1 MNNYK
6 DTPELKARMHSP
18 LMERIVELKENF
30 YSEAGKFDYA
40 PADFADA
47 MDNFD
52 RVLELTGSVCDEVIA
67 PNAESVDREGSHC
80 GGGRVQY
87 SAGTA
92 QNLKVMHQAGMSGF
106 GLPRQYGGLNMPVT
120 VFSAVCEMISRADA
134 SFQNVWGLQSCAD
147 TINEFG
153 SAEQKEKYLTMASNG
168 ATMSMDLT
176 EPDAGSDLQ
185 SVMLKA
191 TEDPE
196 NGCWRLNGVK
206 RFITNGDS
214 DIHLVLARS
223 EEGTTD
229 GRGLSLFIYD
239 KRNGGVNVRR
249 IEDKMGIHGSPTCE
263 LVFNNAKAELCG
275 DRRLGLIKYVMAL
288 MNGAR
293 LGIATQRVGIQDAAL
308 REAVAYAAERRQF
321 GRNIDTFPAVY
332 QMLAVMKAKVEASR
346 SLLYETSRYVD
357 IYKSLDAI
365 AKVRTLT
372 PEERQESKR
381 YSRLADALTP
391 ISKGMTSEFANQNT
405 YDSIQIHGGS
415 GFMRDYACERLYRD
429 ARITSIYE
437 GTTQLQ
443 VVAALRYV
451 TSGVYSQFVK
461 DMLATLPDSESKAAI
476 RALVEKLDAMTA
488 HVLDQKETEV
498 NDFCGRRL
506 MESAAYCVMSTLLLR
521 DSVETPDLF
530 DKSLKVFLDYALSQ
544 VEGHYS
550 VVMTWNA
557 QSMEYYK

>member
-1 MNNYK
+1 MNRYK
-6 DTPELKARMHSP
+6 DTPELEARMHSP

-30 YSEAGKFDYA
+30 YAEAGKYDYA
-40 PADFADA
+40 PTGFADA
-47 MDNFD
+47 MDNYD
-52 RVLELTGSVCDEVIA
+52 RVLELTGTVCADVIG
-67 PNAESVDREGSHC
+67 PNAESVDREGAHC
-80 GGGRVQY
+80 SGGRVQY
-87 SAGTA
+87 SKGTA

-120 VFSAVCEMISRADA
+120 VFSAVCEMISRSDA

-147 TINEFG
+147 TIYEFG
-153 SAEQKEKYLTMASNG
+153 SEEQKEKYLKMACEG

-191 TEDPE
+191 TEDVE

-214 DIHLVLARS
+214 DVHLVLARS

-239 KRNGGVNVRR
+239 KRDGGVNVRR

-275 DRRLGLIKYVMAL
+275 SRRLGLIKYVMAL

-293 LGIATQRVGIQDAAL
+293 LGIATQSVGIQDAAW
-308 REAVAYAAERRQF
+308 REAVAFAAERRQF
-321 GRNIDTFPAVY
+321 GVTIDSIPAVY
-332 QMLAVMKAKVEASR
+332 QMLALMKAKLEASR

-365 AKVRTLT
+365 AKTRALT
-372 PEERQESKR
+372 SEERAESKR

-391 ISKGMTSEFANQNT
+391 IAKGMTSEFANQNT
-405 YDSIQIHGGS
+405 YDSIQVHGGS

-451 TSGVYSQFVK
+451 TAGSYLQYVREMLSG
-461 DMLATLPDSESKAAI
+461 LPESKEKEAI
-476 RALVEKLDAMTA
+476 MAMVDKLDTMTA
-488 HVLDQKETEV
+488 YVTEFKSQEF

-521 DSVETPDLF
+521 DSTEIAEIF
-530 DKSLKVFLDYALSQ
+530 DKPLKVFIDYSLSQ
-544 VEGHYS
+544 LDGHYS
-550 VVMTWNA
+550 VIMSRTPE
-557 QSMEYYK
+557 SMDYYR

>member
-1 MNNYK
+1 MNRYK
-6 DTPELKARMHSP
+6 DTPELEARMHSP

-30 YSEAGKFDYA
+30 YAEAGKYDYA
-40 PADFADA
+40 PTGFADA
-47 MDNFD
+47 MDNYD
-52 RVLELTGSVCDEVIA
+52 RVLELTGTVCADVIG
-67 PNAESVDREGSHC
+67 PNAESVDREGAHC
-80 GGGRVQY
+80 SGGRVQY
-87 SAGTA
+87 SKGTA

-147 TINEFG
+147 TIYEFG
-153 SAEQKEKYLTMASNG
+153 SEEQKEKYLKMACEG

-191 TEDPE
+191 TEDVE

-214 DIHLVLARS
+214 DVHLVLARS

-239 KRNGGVNVRR
+239 KRDGGVNVRR

-275 DRRLGLIKYVMAL
+275 SRRLGLIKYVMAL

-293 LGIATQRVGIQDAAL
+293 LGIATQSVGIQDAAW
-308 REAVAYAAERRQF
+308 REAVAFAAERRQF
-321 GRNIDTFPAVY
+321 GVTIDSIPAVY
-332 QMLAVMKAKVEASR
+332 QMLALMKAKLEASR

-365 AKVRTLT
+365 AKTRALT
-372 PEERQESKR
+372 SEERAESKR

-391 ISKGMTSEFANQNT
+391 IAKGMTSEFANQNT
-405 YDSIQIHGGS
+405 YDSIQVHGGS

-443 VVAALRYV
+443 EVAALRYV
-451 TSGVYSQFVK
+451 TAGSYLQYVREMLSG
-461 DMLATLPDSESKAAI
+461 LPESKEKEAI
-476 RALVEKLDAMTA
+476 MAMVDKLDAMTA
-488 HVLDQKETEV
+488 YVTEFKSQEF

-521 DSVETPDLF
+521 DSTEIAEIF
-530 DKSLKVFLDYALSQ
+530 DKPLKVFIDYSLSQ
-544 VEGHYS
+544 LDGHYS
-550 VVMTWNA
+550 VIMSRTPE
-557 QSMEYYK
+557 SMDYYR